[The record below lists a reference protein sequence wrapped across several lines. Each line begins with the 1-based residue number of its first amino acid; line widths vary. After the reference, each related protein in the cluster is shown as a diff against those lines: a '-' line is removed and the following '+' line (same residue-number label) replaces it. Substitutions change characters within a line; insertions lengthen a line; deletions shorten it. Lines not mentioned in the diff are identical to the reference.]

1 MVAAD
6 RKKRKTALENQYLR
20 EYDDFKGINAEQ
32 KEVFKWIFLKQLIRE
47 AAIAAKDKA
56 AAEEALKAAIGQIN
70 RAATKGVYHKNTAA
84 RKVSRLTLAVNK
96 MA

>member
-32 KEVFKWIFLKQLIRE
+32 NLKQLIRE
-47 AAIAAKDKA
+47 AAIAADLRILQYLM
-56 AAEEALKAAIGQIN
+56 ETSERFWEL
-70 RAATKGVYHKNTAA
+70 H
-84 RKVSRLTLAVNK
+84 
-96 MA
+96 